1 MFLASVSL
9 CLLLKLVSLIIFG
22 LVLRNSICCLGRM
35 WGLLPTSVCGL
46 DLLLLCPSFLVSL
59 AYFARILILIGS
71 VLKTGPAGRTGL
83 TGNRTLTGPVG
94 VLDRSCN

>member
-1 MFLASVSL
+1 MFLGSVSL

-59 AYFARILILIGS
+59 AYFARILILIGIKG
-71 VLKTGPAGRTGL
+71 LFLLRNGPKCGL
-83 TGNRTLTGPVG
+83 C
-94 VLDRSCN
+94 S